1 MGGVPRSR
9 RARAVVPPY
18 PPADRL
24 RELRLTPSL
33 PSGRALLI
41 GFALLGGVALTYLV
55 ARESSLFALRTFE
68 INGAPP
74 RVAAHVQPA
83 LQPVGG
89 RSLPALA
96 AGRRSRGVLERAER
110 AAVSL

>member
-9 RARAVVPPY
+9 RERAAVLPY

-24 RELRLTPSL
+24 RELRLPPSL

-74 RVAAHVQPA
+74 RVAAHVEQA
-83 LQPVGG
+83 LQPARG
-89 RSLPALA
+89 RSFLA
-96 AGRRSRGVLERAER
+96 VYQGGDGQPRLSIPYLASP
-110 AAVSL
+110 